1 MYSLLTRMPLLMGIS
16 GQDLARMEERLNL
29 QVETIPASNYPI
41 LNQGRPCTQLFFLL
55 DGELR
60 KERLSADRLFSTV
73 EYLPGP
79 AVVEP
84 ENLYGLH
91 CLFEHTYYAT
101 RQCRVVRLS
110 KHDVGTHLMKSEIF
124 RINYM
129 NTLSAQI
136 YRLKG
141 QAVFSRYSTAR
152 EKLVAFLQKSF
163 STAEPRKIM
172 KIKMTDLADY
182 LDETRLTISQVLNRM
197 ESDGLLQLRRK
208 EILIPDIDRIIN
220 SKDE

>member
-1 MYSLLTRMPLLMGIS
+1 
-16 GQDLARMEERLNL
+16 
-29 QVETIPASNYPI
+29 
-41 LNQGRPCTQLFFLL
+41 
-55 DGELR
+55 
-60 KERLSADRLFSTV
+60 
-73 EYLPGP
+73 
-79 AVVEP
+79 
-84 ENLYGLH
+84 
-91 CLFEHTYYAT
+91 
-101 RQCRVVRLS
+101 
-110 KHDVGTHLMKSEIF
+110 MKSEIF